1 MIKIPVGFIRRDPHG
16 YMSEDEWWTKFT
28 EITFEPYRTWKD
40 VEDIITEWGGKYY
53 FDEAAGEEWIEFKNE
68 RDANWFKLRWL

>member
-1 MIKIPVGFIRRDPHG
+1 MTKIPVGFIRRDPHG

-28 EITFEPYRTWKD
+28 EISFETYRTWKD

-53 FDEAAGEEWIEFKNE
+53 FNEYAGAEWIEFEDEKM
-68 RDANWFKLRWL
+68 ATAFLLRWS